1 LDATLEGTPSNGTVV
16 LMPDGS
22 FSYTHDGGDSLV
34 DSFSY
39 SVSDGTEFAITTVSV
54 IVNPV
59 IAVVPS
65 MGLLGL
71 ITLAAA
77 LLGLG
82 LFERPRNLP

>member
-1 LDATLEGTPSNGTVV
+1 
-16 LMPDGS
+16 M
-22 FSYTHDGGDSLV
+22 

-39 SVSDGTEFAITTVSV
+39 SVSDGTDFAITTVSV

-65 MGLLGL
+65 MGLLDL